1 MADPHEILQSY
12 WGYDQFRPLQ
22 EDIIRAILDG
32 KDTLALLP
40 TGGGKSLCF
49 QVPGMVMEGLTL
61 VISPLIA
68 LMRDQVEQLNRRHI
82 PATFINSSLSR
93 SEIDRK
99 LQMAMDGKYKFL
111 YLAPERIETE
121 MFLARLPR
129 MNVSLVA
136 IDEAHC
142 ISQWGYDFRPSY
154 LRIAVLRAHLPKV
167 PFAAF
172 TATAPP
178 PVRADIL
185 EKLELKQPAVFTQSF
200 RRNNLSYRVI
210 AADNVAERIL
220 RFVQNV
226 QGAGVIYARTRK
238 RVQTIAEFLKREGIA
253 SAAYHGG
260 LPAAERDRVQTAWI
274 QNDLRVIAAT
284 NAFGMGIDKPDV
296 RFVLHYNMPG
306 DLESYYQEA
315 GRAGR
320 DGKPCLAACFNNIA
334 DLEELRK
341 WVQEKYPTWEQ
352 LNIHYDVL
360 CNHFGVAIGAM
371 PDVDFPL
378 DLTAISKTFN
388 VNPIHFHNS
397 LRLLDTEGILS
408 LNERAEDFAYL
419 MVTVQP
425 HYLLDFKQ
433 RFPDKVDLI
442 DHILRSLG
450 GEVYSDSVS
459 FRLKGWTAALDM
471 DEATLKQQLDQLALR
486 GVIAWHAPTSSPTL
500 RFTRARLRLTRE
512 ELKWDKYIFLNRQ
525 TQERLAQVEAYLEV
539 PGKSCRSGFLE
550 AYFGEKPQQACGI
563 CDVCKAAAA
572 GPLDQAR
579 IREISKELLAKV
591 GADARDI
598 PSLIEEVDAGT
609 RAQRLEVLRMLLDA
623 GQLVRTGTQTV
634 RKA

>member
-1 MADPHEILQSY
+1 MATPHEILQSY

-22 EDIIRAILDG
+22 EDIIGSILAG

-49 QVPGMVMEGLTL
+49 QVPGMVLPGLTL

-121 MFLARLPR
+121 MFLARLPK

-154 LRIAVLRAHLPKV
+154 LRIAVLRTHLPRV

-178 PVRADIL
+178 QVRTDIL
-185 EKLELKQPAVFTQSF
+185 EKLALKQPAVFTQSF
-200 RRNNLSYRVI
+200 RRSNLSYRVI

-220 RFVQNV
+220 RVVQNV
-226 QGAGVIYARTRK
+226 PGAGVIYARTRK
-238 RVQTIAEFLKREGIA
+238 RVQTIADFLKREGIA

-260 LPAAERDRVQTAWI
+260 LPAAERDRVQTGWI
-274 QNDLRVIAAT
+274 NNELRVIAAT

-320 DGKPCLAACFNNIA
+320 DGKPCLAACFHNVA

-341 WVQEKYPTWEQ
+341 WVKEKYPSWEQ
-352 LNIHYDVL
+352 LNVHYDVL
-360 CNHFGVAIGAM
+360 CNHYGIAIGAM
-371 PDVDFPL
+371 PDQDFPL
-378 DLTAISKTFN
+378 DITAIAKTFN

-425 HYLLDFKQ
+425 HYLLDFKE
-433 RFPDKVDLI
+433 RYPEKADLI
-442 DHILRSLG
+442 DHILRALG
-450 GEVYSDSVS
+450 GEVYSDAVS
-459 FRLKGWTAALDM
+459 FRLKGWTAALGM
-471 DEATLKQQLDQLALR
+471 EEAALKQQLEQLAMR
-486 GVIAWHAPTSSPTL
+486 GVIAWHAPSTSPTL
-500 RFTRARLRLTRE
+500 RFIRARLRLTRE
-512 ELKWDKYIFLNRQ
+512 ELQWDKYIFLEQ
-525 TQERLAQVEAYLEV
+525 QAQERLVQVERYLEV
-539 PGKSCRSGFLE
+539 PGKRCRSASLE
-550 AYFGEKPQQACGI
+550 AYFGEKPDKDCGI

-579 IREISKELLAKV
+579 ITAISQELLALVGKV
-591 GADARDI
+591 AVI
-598 PSLIEEVDAGT
+598 PDLIEQGTVGT

-623 GQLVRTGTQTV
+623 GQLVRVDTQTV